1 MFDGH
6 EKKTR
11 VTRTLCL
18 CFSVVQGW
26 GVENV
31 KIVHKRKKVLAKFH
45 MKKFHYFIVFF
56 KVFLFCGLA
65 YAKEG
70 W

>member
-1 MFDGH
+1 
-6 EKKTR
+6 
-11 VTRTLCL
+11 
-18 CFSVVQGW
+18 
-26 GVENV
+26 
-31 KIVHKRKKVLAKFH
+31 

-70 W
+70 WWLLWLIIKSGS